1 MNQQL
6 PPEQQQRRNRR
17 VLLTV
22 AAIFVLPLAAA
33 HMVLKMGWYEPGV
46 SNKGHLVSPEIQL
59 SEPSNAL
66 LPNKWRIAY
75 VVPETCAEQCE
86 NALYVASQ
94 LYHALGKQQ
103 DRVRPVGIQ
112 GAASTADLPEL
123 PADSNLQYVQDETLK
138 AELNDLPEHSLFI
151 IDPVGNVVLWYST
164 SEERQATILKGRDL
178 LSDLQKLLKLSRVG

>member
-1 MNQQL
+1 MKKPL
-6 PPEQQQRRNRR
+6 TPEQQKRRNRR

-33 HMVLKMGWYEPGV
+33 QLVLKMGWYEPGV
-46 SNKGHLVSPEIQL
+46 SNKGNLVSPEIQL
-59 SEPSNAL
+59 TESSNAL

-75 VVPETCAEQCE
+75 VVPAECQEQCG

-112 GAASTADLPEL
+112 GSQSATQLPTL
-123 PADSNLQYVQDETLK
+123 PADSNLQYVLDDTLN
-138 AELNDLPEHSLFI
+138 AELRALPEHSLFI
-151 IDPVGNVVLWYST
+151 IDPVGNVVLWYAT
-164 SEERQATILKGRDL
+164 SDDRQATILQGRDL